1 MAEGWGAAAFAR
13 GGETGKRAAGE
24 RGDGCLPLE
33 QGEFPVTGIQSWETA
48 EVTSKVYS
56 EDSGLGWRP
65 GSQLGCWWQ
74 EQGLGGGTSHTVG
87 ELGWGKREQAQ
98 RVGAASGRWALT
110 GHPLPG
116 GFNPAFFTVLEGT
129 QNPRI

>member
-74 EQGLGGGTSHTVG
+74 EQALGRGDLTHGGGVGVG
-87 ELGWGKREQAQ
+87 E
-98 RVGAASGRWALT
+98 VGAGPA
-110 GHPLPG
+110 G
-116 GFNPAFFTVLEGT
+116 GGGQREVGT
-129 QNPRI
+129 DRSPSPWRF